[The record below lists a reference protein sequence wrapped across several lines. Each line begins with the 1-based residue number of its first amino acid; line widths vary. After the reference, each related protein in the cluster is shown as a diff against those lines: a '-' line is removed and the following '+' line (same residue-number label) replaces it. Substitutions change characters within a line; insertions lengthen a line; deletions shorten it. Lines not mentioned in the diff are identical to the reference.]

1 MVFAKIYSQWI
12 KIYDADSVLC
22 HHQRLYERFSWQ
34 IDLNHYLCTLQ
45 RKPGAVAGS
54 IALKQA
60 PQWIQTMYTSH
71 FTHDARSFIE
81 LLQYCQFNDISNQQ
95 LQGSVEKLS
104 HRSSGDITTD
114 HVIALL
120 GNRQEDVPLSSDEP
134 DAIILRSI
142 ENLKELAS
150 MMSFN

>member
-1 MVFAKIYSQWI
+1 
-12 KIYDADSVLC
+12 
-22 HHQRLYERFSWQ
+22 
-34 IDLNHYLCTLQ
+34 
-45 RKPGAVAGS
+45 
-54 IALKQA
+54 
-60 PQWIQTMYTSH
+60 MYTSH

-81 LLQYCQFNDISNQQ
+81 LLQYCKFHDISNQQ

-104 HRSSGDITTD
+104 HRSSADITTD

-120 GNRQEDVPLSSDEP
+120 GNGLEEVSIASDEP
-134 DAIILRSI
+134 DAIMLRSM